1 MFFYDNWSRL
11 NMPTEESNRCPTCGR
26 PLKNNKGWVGPAVIG
41 ALAGLGVGVGFV
53 AYWFG
58 TFAGFFH
65 TMALI
70 HEIAGTLLGIL
81 TGLIVWKWRG

>member
-1 MFFYDNWSRL
+1 M
-11 NMPTEESNRCPTCGR
+11 
-26 PLKNNKGWVGPAVIG
+26 G

-70 HEIAGTLLGIL
+70 HEIAGMLLGIL
-81 TGLIVWKWRG
+81 TGLIVWNWRR